1 MKPRIELVYFP
12 GCPNVEAARTAIR
25 AALAAMSLSLDWRE
39 WNRDDAAT
47 PDVLRRYGSPTVL
60 VNGTDVAPASSDGTC
75 CRIYADKDRMLPAPS
90 VESIRSAL
98 EAGGMDGKRDRS

>member
-25 AALAAMSLSLDWRE
+25 EALVAASMPADWRE
-39 WNRDDAAT
+39 WNRDDDAT
-47 PDVLRRYGSPTVL
+47 PEVLRRYGSPTVL

-75 CRIYADKDRMLPAPS
+75 CRIYAGQGGMLPAPS

-98 EAGGMDGKRDRS
+98 EAGGVDGKRDRS